1 MSRPL
6 VLRPSNRFVVADR
19 DRRWAQALGTLLVLA
34 AAVAGLLFLAGWPR
48 LQATAIH
55 YQLLGLRS
63 QVAELERREHTL
75 SLELERRRSPA
86 ELAERARRL
95 GLAPPSADHLQP
107 LDEGSSP

>member
-55 YQLLGLRS
+55 Y
-63 QVAELERREHTL
+63 ELERRERTL

-95 GLAPPSADHLQP
+95 GLAPPSADQLQP
-107 LDEGSSP
+107 PDEGSSP